1 MTKLLRNWVSTGQS
15 VTGGH
20 MMEVVGG
27 SVEDAGSRHS
37 APKPVKNLWIRGGQS
52 PDSEPLEAFS
62 NHQPTNECASSPPG
76 DNLSAKILRQIE
88 FYFSDANI
96 LKDQFM
102 LKSVKASKEGWMKL
116 STVAAFKRI
125 LSLTTNEQD
134 VRDALKNSSQVE
146 VSDDGTLI
154 RRKNPLPA
162 WDRLVYTRTIMISS
176 FDPGEVVSVDSI
188 TALFESVGIPVSLVR
203 VIDAGRSV
211 PHDLVK
217 SQSIHGYLGSE
228 LCAVVEFE
236 TRELAHQAISFVRS
250 LWPNCYSVILSYN
263 PNKAN
268 TAKVKA
274 DKPREK
280 RKEKNAQPETPP
292 ERPQITLTRSG
303 GEGGKVTLIREPRF
317 PPTEESKGFDSGW
330 RELLRLQRLLLN
342 APDLPE
348 VEPFVVS
355 SSPPSRIVPPVV
367 AGKSPPQVPLDQQQP
382 HQSLMMLDE
391 AIVCVTASVPP
402 TSNGHQ

>member
-1 MTKLLRNWVSTGQS
+1 
-15 VTGGH
+15 
-20 MMEVVGG
+20 MEVVGG
-27 SVEDAGSRHS
+27 SVGDAGSRHS
-37 APKPVKNLWIRGGQS
+37 APKPVKNPWIRGGQS
-52 PDSEPLEAFS
+52 PDSEPIEALS

-76 DNLSAKILRQIE
+76 DDLSAKILRQIE

-102 LKSVKASKEGWMKL
+102 LKSVKSSKEGWMKL
-116 STVAAFKRI
+116 STVAGFKRI
-125 LSLTTNEQD
+125 VSLTTNEQD

-146 VSDDGTLI
+146 VSDDGLLVKGTLI

-176 FDPGEVVSVDSI
+176 FDPKEVVSVDSI
-188 TALFESVGIPVSLVR
+188 TTLFESVGIPVSLVR

-263 PNKAN
+263 PNKTN
-268 TAKVKA
+268 TAKDKA

-280 RKEKNAQPETPP
+280 RKEKNSQYV
-292 ERPQITLTRSG
+292 LY
-303 GEGGKVTLIREPRF
+303 
-317 PPTEESKGFDSGW
+317 
-330 RELLRLQRLLLN
+330 
-342 APDLPE
+342 
-348 VEPFVVS
+348 
-355 SSPPSRIVPPVV
+355 
-367 AGKSPPQVPLDQQQP
+367 
-382 HQSLMMLDE
+382 
-391 AIVCVTASVPP
+391 
-402 TSNGHQ
+402 

>member
-1 MTKLLRNWVSTGQS
+1 
-15 VTGGH
+15 

-27 SVEDAGSRHS
+27 SVGDAGSRHS
-37 APKPVKNLWIRGGQS
+37 APKPIKNPWVRGGQS
-52 PDSEPLEAFS
+52 PDSEPVEAFS

-76 DNLSAKILRQIE
+76 DDLSSKILRQIE

-125 LSLTTNEQD
+125 VSLTTNEQD
-134 VRDALKNSSQVE
+134 

-176 FDPGEVVSVDSI
+176 F
-188 TALFESVGIPVSLVR
+188 
-203 VIDAGRSV
+203 
-211 PHDLVK
+211 
-217 SQSIHGYLGSE
+217 
-228 LCAVVEFE
+228 
-236 TRELAHQAISFVRS
+236 
-250 LWPNCYSVILSYN
+250 SYN
-263 PNKAN
+263 PNKTN
-268 TAKVKA
+268 TSKEKTE
-274 DKPREK
+274 KTKEK
-280 RKEKNAQPETPP
+280 RKEKNPQPTTPP

-348 VEPFVVS
+348 VEPFIVS
-355 SSPPSRIVPPVV
+355 SSPPSHNAPPSVTE
-367 AGKSPPQVPLDQQQP
+367 KSPTKVPLDHQQRQSQQEP

-391 AIVCVTASVPP
+391 AVVCVTASVPP

>member
-1 MTKLLRNWVSTGQS
+1 
-15 VTGGH
+15 
-20 MMEVVGG
+20 MEVVGG
-27 SVEDAGSRHS
+27 SVGGAGSRHS
-37 APKPVKNLWIRGGQS
+37 APKPIKNPWVRGGQS
-52 PDSEPLEAFS
+52 PDSEPVEAFS

-76 DNLSAKILRQIE
+76 DDLSSKILRQIE

-102 LKSVKASKEGWMKL
+102 LKSVKATKEGWMKL
-116 STVAAFKRI
+116 STVAGFKRI

-134 VRDALKNSSQVE
+134 V
-146 VSDDGTLI
+146 SDDG
-154 RRKNPLPA
+154 
-162 WDRLVYTRTIMISS
+162 
-176 FDPGEVVSVDSI
+176 
-188 TALFESVGIPVSLVR
+188 
-203 VIDAGRSV
+203 
-211 PHDLVK
+211 
-217 SQSIHGYLGSE
+217 
-228 LCAVVEFE
+228 
-236 TRELAHQAISFVRS
+236 
-250 LWPNCYSVILSYN
+250 YN
-263 PNKAN
+263 PNKTN
-268 TAKVKA
+268 TSKEKA
-274 DKPREK
+274 EKTKEK
-280 RKEKNAQPETPP
+280 RKEKNPQPTTPP

-355 SSPPSRIVPPVV
+355 SSPPSHNVPPSVTE
-367 AGKSPPQVPLDQQQP
+367 KSPTQVPLDHQQRQSQQEP

-391 AIVCVTASVPP
+391 AIVCVTASIPP